1 MKNISKVK
9 KQQIVIVLLAAGL
22 VIAGLW
28 FFVVKSQQTKLAAVR
43 KKTLEMKQTVEK
55 AEDLLKKSD
64 EIENTLEIDTKALE
78 MIEDGMAS
86 GDIYL
91 WLINTINKFNVAR
104 KITFLDFQREI
115 LGEVGIL
122 PKFPYKAATFPV
134 KGVGHYHE
142 LGKFLAEFENS
153 FPYVRV
159 QNLELTP
166 ATAKAGSDEIENLN
180 FKFEIVSLI
189 KPTN

>member
-1 MKNISKVK
+1 MNRISKAK
-9 KQQIVIVLLAAGL
+9 KQQIVLVLFVTGL

-28 FFVVKSQQTKLAAVR
+28 LLIIKAQNIKLASVN
-43 KKTLEMKQTVEK
+43 KKTLEMKDKVEK
-55 AEDLLKKSD
+55 AETLLKKTE
-64 EIENTLEIDTKALE
+64 EIENSLEADTAALE
-78 MIEDGMAS
+78 LIEEGMAS

-91 WLINTINKFNVAR
+91 WLINTVNRFNVAQ
-104 KITFLDFQREI
+104 KVTFIDFPREI
-115 LGEVGIL
+115 LGEVGVL
-122 PKFPYKAATFPV
+122 PRFPYKAAIFPIR
-134 KGVGHYHE
+134 GTGYYHD

-166 ATAKAGSDEIENLN
+166 INKTVADEGEKLN

-189 KPTN
+189 KPTGQ